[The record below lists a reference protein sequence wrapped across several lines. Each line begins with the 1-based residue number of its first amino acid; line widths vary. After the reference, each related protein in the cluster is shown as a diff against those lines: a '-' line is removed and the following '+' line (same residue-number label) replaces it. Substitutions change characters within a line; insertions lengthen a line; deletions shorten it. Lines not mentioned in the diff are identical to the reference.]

1 MRIEINDWFSCRFQY
16 EVSGGEISTCLISS
30 HQQSWHIH
38 LRSRQAGSAP
48 EWQVWCHANCCFTE
62 DSVTCPWMTYLWHTQ
77 CRTYC
82 QKVLIFTSSAC
93 FKLMSYWSS
102 LLRLLEVI
110 FSYETL
116 CNLYNLF
123 LLLLHWEYEQQ
134 AKKKKKNDAIKH
146 FILSLVNESQ
156 ISMGRKPSLMNP
168 SRTSVMVRHVKV
180 CFDFWDV
187 YARAGHT
194 SNLPAVWQQYQT
206 IPLNY
211 LKGFKL
217 VAFILSH

>member
-1 MRIEINDWFSCRFQY
+1 MIDFPADFSMKCQEGRY
-16 EVSGGEISTCLISS
+16 RLVSS

-77 CRTYC
+77 CRIYC

-116 CNLYNLF
+116 CNLYNPF
-123 LLLLHWEYEQQ
+123 LLLLHWEYGQQ
-134 AKKKKKNDAIKH
+134 AKKKKNDAIKH

-156 ISMGRKPSLMNP
+156 ISRGVSHLLWTHQGLLSWLGMSKCALISGMSMQELAVHQIYLL
-168 SRTSVMVRHVKV
+168 S
-180 CFDFWDV
+180 
-187 YARAGHT
+187 G
-194 SNLPAVWQQYQT
+194 SN
-206 IPLNY
+206 I
-211 LKGFKL
+211 KL
-217 VAFILSH
+217 FLLII

>member
-1 MRIEINDWFSCRFQY
+1 MEINDWFSCRFQY

-93 FKLMSYWSS
+93 FKLMSYWSY

-123 LLLLHWEYEQQ
+123 LLLLLGIWTTGQ
-134 AKKKKKNDAIKH
+134 KKKKNDAIKH
-146 FILSLVNESQ
+146 FILSLVNEPQ
-156 ISMGRKPSLMNP
+156 ISRGVSHLLWTDQGLLSWLGMSKCALISGMSMQELAVHQIYLQ
-168 SRTSVMVRHVKV
+168 S
-180 CFDFWDV
+180 
-187 YARAGHT
+187 G
-194 SNLPAVWQQYQT
+194 SNIKLS
-206 IPLNY
+206 PL
-211 LKGFKL
+211 
-217 VAFILSH
+217 II